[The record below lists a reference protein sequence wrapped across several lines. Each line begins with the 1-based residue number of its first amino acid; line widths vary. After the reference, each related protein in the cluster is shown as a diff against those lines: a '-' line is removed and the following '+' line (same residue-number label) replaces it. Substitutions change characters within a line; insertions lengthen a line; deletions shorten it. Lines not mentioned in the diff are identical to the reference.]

1 MITGINQSKTLTKHI
16 PCKYTFNGR
25 KCNLNQNWSNYKFQ
39 CECVNKKHIGHD
51 DFGVFLLNSNS
62 FCHGLKEHFCF
73 YYLRHCERW

>member
-39 CECVNKKHIGHD
+39 CECVNKKHIVCVKKII
-51 DFGVFLLNSNS
+51 FGILLSVVVKMVFT
-62 FCHGLKEHFCF
+62 
-73 YYLRHCERW
+73 